1 MGRKGGHATDG
12 GLGMRRAVCLAE
24 VWCEQGD
31 PKRGSRQEEQQVL
44 AADGTALTTFTAR
57 AMCCSTD
64 ASILLSPQ
72 NKAAPGNP
80 VPATP
85 YLLGPKPTG
94 KLQRGKSKKLLKTSP
109 PPTENSPAMTASMVG
124 SNWLGV
130 GVWWGRGCF
139 FLEIRQRHQPS
150 GWDTRGVM
158 NVRSSHQM

>member
-1 MGRKGGHATDG
+1 MGRKGGHGTDG

-24 VWCEQGD
+24 VWCERGD

-44 AADGTALTTFTAR
+44 AAGGTALTTFTAG
-57 AMCCSTD
+57 AACCTTAWD

-72 NKAAPGNP
+72 NKASPGNP

-109 PPTENSPAMTASMVG
+109 LPTENSPAMTAPMVG
-124 SNWLGV
+124 
-130 GVWWGRGCF
+130 
-139 FLEIRQRHQPS
+139 
-150 GWDTRGVM
+150 
-158 NVRSSHQM
+158 